1 MAMVPYMAGGYA
13 IDRMMGGD
21 GKLGLALGTGAG
33 AFGTGAIGG
42 SALAGTGAT
51 AGAAGSTSMMTTLA
65 APTATTGLGAGATMG
80 ASSIANPM
88 AGMSPVASANS
99 LGTVNPL
106 TTGGFSESISP
117 FTPQGSEFGIA
128 GSTNLFGSPI
138 SNQTVNS
145 ALTQNKGLLNRAIED
160 SYVQDGFDFI
170 NDGWEGMSL
179 MDKANTG
186 MLGSQAIDAA
196 NPTPQ
201 YPQVAPPQIAQRKPV
216 ATSGNPLS
224 IQVGRRN
231 TEFVDPV
238 DPEQLY
244 KDRYR
249 YA

>member
-21 GKLGLALGTGAG
+21 GKIGLALGTGAG

-42 SALAGTGAT
+42 SALGGAT
-51 AGAAGSTSMMTTLA
+51 ASTAGSTSMMSTLA

-99 LGTVNPL
+99 FGTVNPL
-106 TTGGFSESISP
+106 TTGGVSESISP
-117 FTPQGSEFGIA
+117 FTPMGTSGI
-128 GSTNLFGSPI
+128 GGNVGFLGQPI
-138 SNQTVNS
+138 SNQAVNS
-145 ALTQNKGLLNRAIED
+145 SLTEAKGLLDWGIEN

-170 NDGWEGMSL
+170 NDGWDGMSL

-196 NPTPQ
+196 NPTPE

-216 ATSGNPLS
+216 ATSGNPVS

-231 TEFVDPV
+231 TEFVDP
-238 DPEQLY
+238 EQLY